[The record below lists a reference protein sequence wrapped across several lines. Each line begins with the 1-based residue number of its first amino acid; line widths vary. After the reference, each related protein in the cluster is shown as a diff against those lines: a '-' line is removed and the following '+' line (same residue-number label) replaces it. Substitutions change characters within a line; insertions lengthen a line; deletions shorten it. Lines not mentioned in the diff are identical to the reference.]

1 MGGAGVPEWKESGA
15 GGSGEE
21 GRGLLNSGS
30 GGGIPWTCVSDLAYL
45 L

>member
-15 GGSGEE
+15 WGSEEE

-30 GGGIPWTCVSDLAYL
+30 GGGIRWTCVSVLAYL
-45 L
+45 P